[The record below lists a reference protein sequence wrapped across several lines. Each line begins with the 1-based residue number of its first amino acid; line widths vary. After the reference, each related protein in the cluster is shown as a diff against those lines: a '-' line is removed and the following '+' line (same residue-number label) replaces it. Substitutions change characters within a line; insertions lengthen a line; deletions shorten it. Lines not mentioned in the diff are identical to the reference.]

1 MGLGVLYC
9 TGLLESLPILYKKMY
24 VDKKVIAHLEKCY
37 AMTEITV
44 EGKRCFLA
52 AAEKVGPCYLF
63 SESPPGWSAGG
74 RALGAPSQSHGMR
87 KRGITVRSVLTPLP
101 EWPTRC
107 TSCEATAMTLSSGP
121 TARSTSWPIMY
132 SQNDRLQD
140 AA

>member
-37 AMTEITV
+37 AMTKITV

-63 SESPPGWSAGG
+63 SEGPPGWLAGG
-74 RALGAPSQSHGMR
+74 RELVAPSQSHGMR

-107 TSCEATAMTLSSGP
+107 TSCEATARTLSSGP
-121 TARSTSWPIMY
+121 TARLTSWPIMY
-132 SQNDRLQD
+132 SQNDRLKD